1 MFLPLAPANET
12 HKLKTNF
19 PICVEKNP
27 MRRFSVT
34 ALCLSLALA
43 PASFA
48 QEGGNSDEMNASL
61 AAGYK
66 AAFVCSATFNAKQ
79 TMGEIEANEL
89 SGIYPD
95 YREEFGRLPQA
106 RVDNTR
112 KTVSVRYSRSAPP
125 RVAAWREGMGCTQL
139 PPGADISARS
149 YLPSFTGWRGATG
162 NDTASGIGSNV
173 RVALNTEFYEILDA
187 PVTFAFDGATY
198 GAGTQT
204 SAVIVLQDGQIVAER
219 YDRGIDANTPQR
231 TWSVAKSIT
240 ATVIGAAVQDG
251 ILGLDNPAVVKNWS
265 SGADPRRSITL
276 RHLLQMASGLDSGI
290 SGSRTDR
297 IYFGGGRVVDHA
309 LTRTLEADPG
319 TRFKYANNDTLAAMR
334 ALREALGSDAKYHAF
349 PYTEVLWKIGATR
362 TTLEIDW
369 GGDFISSSQ
378 VWTTARDLVR
388 IGQLYLQN
396 GRWGNEQIIHPD
408 FIRFVSTPGA
418 AQPTGS
424 GFRYGAQFW
433 LLGSEAG
440 VPQDTFAAM
449 GHRGQYLVIIPSTK
463 TVIVRRGYDE
473 SGGGRFDIAAFTR
486 DISRAI
492 SAAKEREAAAEQA
505 ARDAEQAAYEEELA
519 AYEEKYGKARP
530 ERETPKTLTAGERL
544 KRGAGGN

>member
-1 MFLPLAPANET
+1 MFLPLVLVSKT
-12 HKLKTNF
+12 HKLIFAFLNF
-19 PICVEKNP
+19 LEKSL
-27 MRRFSVT
+27 MRRFSL
-34 ALCLSLALA
+34 AAFCLSLAVSPIA
-43 PASFA
+43 IAE
-48 QEGGNSDEMNASL
+48 EGGNTNEMKASL

-66 AAFVCSATFNAKQ
+66 AAFVCSATFNAGQ
-79 TMGEIEANEL
+79 SLSEIEANEL

-95 YREEFGRLPQA
+95 YRTLFNALPQA
-106 RVDNTR
+106 RIDNSG

-149 YLPSFTGWRGATG
+149 YLPSFSGWRGAEG
-162 NDTASGIGSNV
+162 NDTATGIGSNV
-173 RVALNTEFYEILDA
+173 KVSLNTDFYEILDA

-204 SAVIVLQDGQIVAER
+204 SAVVVLQDGQIVAER

-251 ILGLDNPAVVKNWS
+251 ILGLDNPAAVKAWS

-276 RHLLQMASGLDSGI
+276 RHLLQMASGLDSGL

-334 ALREALGSDAKYHAF
+334 ALREALGSDSKYHAF

-362 TTLEIDW
+362 TTLETDW

-378 VWTTARDLVR
+378 VWTTARDLAR
-388 IGQLYLQN
+388 IGQLYIQN

-408 FIRFVSTPGA
+408 FIKFVSTPGA
-418 AQPTGS
+418 AQPAGS

-433 LLGSEAG
+433 LLGGESG
-440 VPQDTFAAM
+440 VPSDAFAAL
-449 GHRGQYLVIIPSTK
+449 GHRGQYLVIIPSSK

-473 SGGGRFDIAAFTR
+473 SGGGRFDISAFTR
-486 DISRAI
+486 DISRALA
-492 SAAKEREAAAEQA
+492 AAKAREEAAEQA
-505 ARDAEQAAYEEELA
+505 ARDAEQAQYEEELA

-530 ERETPKTLTAGERL
+530 TRESEKTLTSGERL
-544 KRGAGGN
+544 KRGN